1 MIGRL
6 LFGAVLVAVAA
17 VVLSSLPDLARYLEI
32 REM

>member
-17 VVLSSLPDLARYLEI
+17 VVLQSLPDLAKYLEI